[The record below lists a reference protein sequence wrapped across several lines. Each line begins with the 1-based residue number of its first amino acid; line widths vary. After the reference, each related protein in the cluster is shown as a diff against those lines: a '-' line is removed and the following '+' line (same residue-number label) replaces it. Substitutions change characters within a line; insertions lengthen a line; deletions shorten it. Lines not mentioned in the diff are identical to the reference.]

1 MAQINLASQASL
13 TGKEITAAES
23 GINHWL
29 TPLVYPLGSYI
40 VIPTFF
46 KKLVITGQENIPT
59 NDPVIVAPTHRSRW
73 DALVIPTAVGKLA
86 SGREVR
92 FMVSANEMKGL
103 QGWAIRRLGGFPVN
117 TRHPGLSSLI
127 KSVELL
133 AVGEMV
139 VIFPEG
145 GIFRDRIVHPLKP
158 GVARIALEVV
168 KQKPDSQ
175 IKILPVSVRYN
186 QEIPT
191 WGAEVRVDI
200 GKPLA
205 VAPYLCEPI
214 KEATETLT
222 SALSDSLKALHEGD

>member
-1 MAQINLASQASL
+1 MAQINLVSQASL
-13 TGKEITAAES
+13 TDKETTAAES

-40 VIPTFF
+40 VLPTFF

-73 DALVIPTAVGKLA
+73 DALVVPTAVGKLA

-117 TRHPGLSSLI
+117 TRRPGLSSLI

-133 AVGEMV
+133 SQGEMV

-168 KQKPDSQ
+168 KQQPDSQ
-175 IKILPVSVRYN
+175 VKILPVSVRYN

-191 WGAEVRVDI
+191 WGAEVQVDI
-200 GKPLA
+200 GKPLT